1 MTRTKNII
9 ISPLTSQTILAMTR
23 QIDPF
28 PAENDRHFM
37 IRTYGDREILPESE
51 PRSPSPEIPPNFVP
65 EAPKDSS
72 HFPACN
78 NIHNLIQRLSGVS
91 AEESLIVPAR
101 TWDRNNEHWEH
112 KFTVLRRKHKK
123 EMSEKELEL
132 SRKYDEKYSD
142 AKYKQLLLEKEMR
155 EMEFARTDDPIGVL
169 GKTYKDHLT
178 TKRLLE
184 EKYVKKIEELE
195 KSLFESQEHVKAQEK
210 VIAEKN
216 ASIAALNNAIAW
228 GKEQRVHY
236 GNQLPQQSEQNIRPN
251 QGPQQAFP
259 QQGFNRRGPNVH
271 AQTRQVNT
279 QQQDSRRP
287 GAPPGG
293 RGATEAPPPDAN
305 NPNYRVE
312 PLDPRSVLQCPATP
326 DTAPPT
332 GQNRSPGINAAPPQA
347 RPFTFPPSKGDN
359 QQNHPEEHRLPL
371 GHQPRHQPSQYHP
384 NGVHSGGLL
393 PGDQVDKNQQNLL
406 GQTFTEYAVNSRQ
419 LPDRR
424 NEGISLVNNAGVPQI
439 NQPSVPNNGAY
450 NATTGR
456 LRDAGE
462 ESVAKRQRVEVN
474 DPGRAVNINDGSG
487 APAISQEIAMN
498 TYHPPRPGRRT
509 LMVELGANSQNTLQ
523 FLVQRVCRGALQ
535 RVEVVE
541 QNKLRVTYID
551 PGSALRFYNDYNSQV
566 GTAAKHHPQLI
577 VNWSDHPS
585 PAISDELAQQIQ
597 LGATR
602 CLHIYG
608 FPNAQ
613 DKDILKTLAV
623 SVDYFVTWKFSKSD
637 SQVNSIL
644 VEYRDLEL
652 AIHVYQKIKD
662 KSLRGHETSDVQY
675 VPDHAGQINR
685 GRIDGRSQ

>member
-9 ISPLTSQTILAMTR
+9 VIIPLTSQTILAMTR

-37 IRTYGDREILPESE
+37 IRAYGDREILPEPE

-142 AKYKQLLLEKEMR
+142 AKYKQLLLEKEIR
-155 EMEFARTDDPIGVL
+155 EMEFARTDDPVGVL

-216 ASIAALNNAIAW
+216 ASIAALNHAIAW
-228 GKEQRVHY
+228 GNEQRVHY
-236 GNQLPQQSEQNIRPN
+236 GNQSPQQSKQNIRPN
-251 QGPQQAFP
+251 QEPQQALS

-287 GAPPGG
+287 DAPPGG

-305 NPNYRVE
+305 NPNCRAE
-312 PLDPRSVLQCPATP
+312 LRDTPLRPTTPATGL
-326 DTAPPT
+326 PT
-332 GQNRSPGINAAPPQA
+332 GQNRSPGINAAPPQV
-347 RPFTFPPSKGDN
+347 RPFIFPPSMEDN
-359 QQNHPEEHRLPL
+359 QQSHLEEHRLPL
-371 GHQPRHQPSQYHP
+371 GHQPGQYHP
-384 NGVHSGGLL
+384 NIEHSDNLL
-393 PGDQVDKNQQNLL
+393 PGDQVDKNQQNLP
-406 GQTFTEYAVNSRQ
+406 GQTFTEYAVNSRP

-424 NEGISLVNNAGVPQI
+424 NEGVSLVNNTRVPQI

-450 NATTGR
+450 NAATGR

-462 ESVAKRQRVEVN
+462 ESVAKRQRVGVN
-474 DPGRAVNINDGSG
+474 EPGRSVNINDGRG
-487 APAISQEIAMN
+487 APEISQEIAMN
-498 TYHPPRPGRRT
+498 TYHPPRPERRT
-509 LMVELGANSQNTLQ
+509 LIVELSAGIQTTVESV
-523 FLVQRVCRGALQ
+523 VQRVGRGLQ
-535 RVEVVE
+535 RVEIVE
-541 QNKLRVTYID
+541 PNTIYMTYID
-551 PGSALRFYNDYNSQV
+551 PLSALSFYNAYNSRV

-585 PAISDELAQQIQ
+585 PDISNELSQHIQ
-597 LGATR
+597 SGATR
-602 CLHIYG
+602 RLHIFG
-608 FPNAQ
+608 FPYAQ
-613 DKDILKTLAV
+613 NRDILKTLSISTKYA
-623 SVDYFVTWKFSKSD
+623 VTWQISPND
-637 SQVNSIL
+637 SQVKSVE
-644 VEYRDLEL
+644 VEYCDLEF
-652 AIHVYQKIKD
+652 AIQVYKDIKD
-662 KSLRGHETSDVQY
+662 KSLLGHGKSDVRY
-675 VPDHAGQINR
+675 VPYPLEQINH
-685 GRIDGRSQ
+685 GWIDGR